1 MIGVIEGEE
10 HRQGY
15 IGHMKAK
22 RNADRILVGK
32 PKKKGVGLDIDG
44 RIILH

>member
-1 MIGVIEGEE
+1 MIGVIEE

-15 IGHMKAK
+15 IGHMKEK

-32 PKKKGVGLDIDG
+32 SKKMISHGGWG
-44 RIILH
+44 